1 MLADGRAEVVLVN
14 NTDARI
20 NDTMAIFL
28 CKHAESGAALP
39 SAWFSA
45 FKVQLLRVD
54 GQTRV
59 VVDWA

>member
-20 NDTMAIFL
+20 NDAMAIFL
-28 CKHAESGAALP
+28 CQHAASGAALP
-39 SAWFSA
+39 PAWFSA
-45 FKVQLLRVD
+45 FKVRRLRAD

>member
-28 CKHAESGAALP
+28 CQHAESGAVLP

-45 FKVQLLRVD
+45 FKVQLVQSD
-54 GQTRV
+54 GQTQV
-59 VVDWA
+59 IVDWR